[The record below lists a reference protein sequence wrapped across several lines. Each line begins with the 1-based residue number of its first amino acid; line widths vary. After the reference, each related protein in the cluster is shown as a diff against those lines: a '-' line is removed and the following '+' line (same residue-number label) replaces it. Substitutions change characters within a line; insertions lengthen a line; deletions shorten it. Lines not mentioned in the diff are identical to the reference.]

1 MSQCFPA
8 DELPEGV
15 EQVSGTFYKIPF
27 DLIQTSDDYD
37 EEEGGSQLVF
47 ENPRRLTKKG
57 DAELTDKQLSLE
69 LRESIKKH
77 TLLSPLICRWAQ
89 DEEGYYPQLVG
100 GERRYRALS
109 YLRTKKELVN
119 DPNNVRMN
127 DKGEWEYARSS
138 ADKVYG
144 KVLCQVFA
152 VNSDLDALALAWA
165 ENKNRINLSEGHEIA
180 EVMKLREFDATDEK
194 ILEILQRDEK
204 WLRET
209 DNLIENLDENTLKDL
224 IECRIDRGSAKE
236 LAEIEDLD
244 VREKVRVEANEV
256 AEEFSH
262 RKKSRFQKRVDEALK
277 DQEIARGNLAF
288 VDDTKDKEDAQ
299 EQVDEAEQRVKRTV
313 KERDEIK
320 PVTTRTEVKKAK
332 AKVTQ
337 EQTGE
342 DRLPRVLSAKKIMKG
357 MELVNQCLDANG
369 LDPEGAFEIPTQ
381 ALHLLSMIIKENILA
396 GNADFGDTMKRFADS
411 HC

>member
-1 MSQCFPA
+1 MSQCFPS

-15 EQVSGTFYKIPF
+15 EQIAGTFYKIPF

-37 EEEGGSQLVF
+37 EDDEGF
-47 ENPRRLTKKG
+47 AFNNPRRLTEKG

-77 TLLSPLICRWAQ
+77 TLLSPLICRWVQ
-89 DEEGYYPQLVG
+89 DDEGYYPQLVG

-109 YLRTKKELVN
+109 YLRTKKEMVS
-119 DPNNVRMN
+119 DPNNVRLN
-127 DKGEWEYARSS
+127 DKSEWEYAHSS
-138 ADKVYG
+138 ADKVYS
-144 KVLCQVFA
+144 KVICQVFA

-180 EVMKLREFDATDEK
+180 EVIKLREFDASDEK
-194 ILEILQRDEK
+194 ILEILQREEK

-244 VREKVRVEANEV
+244 VREKVRIEANEV
-256 AEEFSH
+256 AEAFSH
-262 RKKSRFQKRVDEALK
+262 RKKSRFQKRVEEALK
-277 DQEIARGNLAF
+277 DQEVARGNLAF
-288 VDDTKDKEDAQ
+288 IDDSEEKEDAE
-299 EQVDEAEQRVKRTV
+299 EQVSEAEQRLKRTV

-337 EQTGE
+337 EQSSE

-357 MELVNQCLDANG
+357 MELVDQCLDANG

-396 GNADFGDTMKRFADS
+396 GNADFGDTMKRFADT

>member
-1 MSQCFPA
+1 MSQCFPS

-15 EQVSGTFYKIPF
+15 EQIAGTFYKIPF

-37 EEEGGSQLVF
+37 EDDEGF
-47 ENPRRLTKKG
+47 AFNNPRRLTEKG

-77 TLLSPLICRWAQ
+77 TLLSPLICRWVQ
-89 DEEGYYPQLVG
+89 DDEGYYPQLVG

-109 YLRTKKELVN
+109 YLRTKKEMVS
-119 DPNNVRMN
+119 DPNNVRLN
-127 DKGEWEYARSS
+127 DKSEWEYAHSS
-138 ADKVYG
+138 ADKVYS
-144 KVLCQVFA
+144 KVICQVFA

-180 EVMKLREFDATDEK
+180 EVIKLREFDASDEK
-194 ILEILQRDEK
+194 ILEILQREEK

-244 VREKVRVEANEV
+244 VREKVRIEANEV
-256 AEEFSH
+256 AEAFSH
-262 RKKSRFQKRVDEALK
+262 RKKSRFQKRVEEALK
-277 DQEIARGNLAF
+277 DQEVARGNLAF
-288 VDDTKDKEDAQ
+288 IDDSEEKEDAE
-299 EQVDEAEQRVKRTV
+299 EQVSEAEQRLKRTV

-332 AKVTQ
+332 SKVTQ
-337 EQTGE
+337 EQSSE

-357 MELVNQCLDANG
+357 MKLVDQCLDANG

-396 GNADFGDTMKRFADS
+396 GNADFGDTMKRFADT

>member
-1 MSQCFPA
+1 MSQCFPS

-15 EQVSGTFYKIPF
+15 EQIAGTFYKIPF

-37 EEEGGSQLVF
+37 EDDEGF
-47 ENPRRLTKKG
+47 AFNNPRRLTEKG

-77 TLLSPLICRWAQ
+77 TLLSPLICRWVQ
-89 DEEGYYPQLVG
+89 DDEGYYPQLVG

-109 YLRTKKELVN
+109 YLRTKKEMVS
-119 DPNNVRMN
+119 DPNNVRLN
-127 DKGEWEYARSS
+127 DKSEWEYAHSS
-138 ADKVYG
+138 ADKVYS
-144 KVLCQVFA
+144 KVICQVFA

-180 EVMKLREFDATDEK
+180 EVIKLREFDASDEK
-194 ILEILQRDEK
+194 ILEILQREEK

-244 VREKVRVEANEV
+244 VREKVRIEANEV
-256 AEEFSH
+256 AEAFSH
-262 RKKSRFQKRVDEALK
+262 RKKSRFQKRVEEALK
-277 DQEIARGNLAF
+277 DQEVARGNLAF
-288 VDDTKDKEDAQ
+288 IDDSEEKEDAE
-299 EQVDEAEQRVKRTV
+299 EQVSEAEQRLKRTV

-337 EQTGE
+337 EQSSE

-357 MELVNQCLDANG
+357 MKLVDQCLDANG

-396 GNADFGDTMKRFADS
+396 GNADFGDTMKRFADT